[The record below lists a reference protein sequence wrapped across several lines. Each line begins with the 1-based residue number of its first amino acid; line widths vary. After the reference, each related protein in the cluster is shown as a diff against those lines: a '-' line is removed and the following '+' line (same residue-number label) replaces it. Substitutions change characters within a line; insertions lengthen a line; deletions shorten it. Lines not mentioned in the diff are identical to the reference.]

1 MQIIDG
7 QDDSLLDV
15 ERLSVDLS
23 FASLLHGEIDVEGI
37 ELTRAAVNTKSM
49 IAGVE
54 IKGSIGRFFV
64 NSHGIEIPQEMV
76 TVNTALLSDADV
88 AIALTDSTTEDTT
101 ASSPVNWKIA
111 LGQVDL
117 ARTRVRFSMPGDSM
131 TVSGGIL
138 TARRFAILRPAIRE
152 NRRRTGCQPYRTS
165 GHRPG
170 HRQYHIRRKRLGAFT
185 GFARNAHERKKR
197 SGNPFADRAL
207 QYGFHFSACTRTGT
221 SHPGFLHQDTS

>member
-1 MQIIDG
+1 M
-7 QDDSLLDV
+7 
-15 ERLSVDLS
+15 
-23 FASLLHGEIDVEGI
+23 EGSD
-37 ELTRAAVNTKSM
+37 LTRAAVNTKSM

-138 TARRFAILRPAIRE
+138 TAALRI
-152 NRRRTGCQPYRTS
+152 GL
-165 GHRPG
+165 
-170 HRQYHIRRKRLGAFT
+170 I
-185 GFARNAHERKKR
+185 
-197 SGNPFADRAL
+197 D
-207 QYGFHFSACTRTGT
+207 
-221 SHPGFLHQDTS
+221 